1 MVIMYILQS
10 NITIKYNYI
19 MKLSALYREFERLEQ
34 YIKSL
39 GITKEIKNKDLC
51 ITAFLHKSF
60 SADYNNSLPHNERLE
75 FLGDAILGATI
86 AKHLYL
92 DHPEWAESKMSL
104 YKIALVRE
112 DILATVAR
120 EINLWKQLFV
130 SKGEEKNNGRNK
142 NSILSDALES
152 LIGYFFLDMGSNTA
166 EDFILRYIYSHIDH
180 ISHSSTK
187 SYKTKLQE
195 IIQKQFKIIPE
206 YKETLHSQEN
216 NNQIY
221 KSEIYVFDVK
231 KSEWFGTS
239 KKKAQEAAAE
249 KLYKEMK
256 A

>member
-1 MVIMYILQS
+1 
-10 NITIKYNYI
+10 
-19 MKLSALYREFERLEQ
+19 MKLSALYSEFERLEQ
-34 YIKSL
+34 YIRSL
-39 GITKEIKNKDLC
+39 EITEEIKNKDLC

-75 FLGDAILGATI
+75 FLGDAILWATI

-92 DHPEWAESKMSL
+92 DHPKWAESKMSL

-120 EINLWKQLFV
+120 EIHLGEQLFV
-130 SKGEEKNNGRNK
+130 SKGEEKNNGRDK

-152 LIGYFFLDMGSNTA
+152 LIGYFFLDMGSDIA
-166 EDFILRYIYSHIDH
+166 EDFILRYIYSHIGS
-180 ISHSSTK
+180 ISHQSTK

-195 IIQKQFKIIPE
+195 IVQKQYKIIPE
-206 YKETLHSQEN
+206 YRETLDSEQQSLHN

-221 KSEIYVFDVK
+221 KSEIYIFDTK
-231 KSEWFGTS
+231 KAEGFGTS

-249 KLYKEMK
+249 ILYKQMK
-256 A
+256 K